1 MDRKRG
7 SPRRDL
13 LSRTVSYLP
22 PSLSNRIIVQLLR
35 SKRNSLL
42 RKRPPPRARELIS
55 REEYCKKE
63 KKKKRQKE
71 GGCFRAMDTIKVAW
85 MSKAKAKKLSVSIP
99 RGSLHVSTLQ
109 GEGKGRL
116 LSHSM
121 LRIKSLLIFQEAH
134 SPILPFA
141 HLLCFSILPPPP
153 LFLSSLTPL
162 FFFFPLPYG

>member
-1 MDRKRG
+1 MQERK
-7 SPRRDL
+7 
-13 LSRTVSYLP
+13 
-22 PSLSNRIIVQLLR
+22 
-35 SKRNSLL
+35 
-42 RKRPPPRARELIS
+42 
-55 REEYCKKE
+55 

-162 FFFFPLPYG
+162 FFFFLYLMDEFRRSKPRKTGRILALHDSLFFFAILLSSKNIYHG